1 MILKFIE
8 NQVSQIEED
17 RVNLFYSQE
26 KYIEF
31 NNQLKVKMTEKMDI
45 YSELRS
51 NNKYINNSLV
61 FMNTDNFEILQNP

>member
-61 FMNTDNFEILQNP
+61 FMNTDNSEILQNP

>member
-31 NNQLKVKMTEKMDI
+31 NKKLKVKMTEKMDI

-61 FMNTDNFEILQNP
+61 FMNTDNSEILQNP